1 MTNPL
6 VKVPTPVKDQF
17 LGDPLSKKATN
28 LIDKEIGTRIRLRRT
43 QIGMSQ
49 TKLGDALGITFQQV
63 QKYEK
68 GTNRISVGRLNQIA
82 QTLGVNAT
90 YFLPEVDATGLPAG
104 VTPADKDSL
113 ELLSLFDQ
121 LKSKSMRQAILM
133 LARSACEQE
142 R

>member
-1 MTNPL
+1 M
-6 VKVPTPVKDQF
+6 
-17 LGDPLSKKATN
+17 SKKAPN
-28 LIDKEIGTRIRLRRT
+28 QIDKEIGTRIRLRRT
-43 QIGMSQ
+43 QIGLSQ

-90 YFLPEVDATGLPAG
+90 YFLPAVDGTGLPAG
-104 VTPADKDSL
+104 VTPLDKDSL
-113 ELLSLFDQ
+113 ELLSLFDR
-121 LKSKSMRQAILM
+121 LKSKSMRQAILA
-133 LARSACEQE
+133 LTRSACEQE